1 MKHKTIILILSSI
14 VLLCAFI
21 TTAAYL
27 KRDGNI
33 ATISVDGEVI
43 YKIPLNSVDTP
54 YEIPIENNG
63 NTNVVLV
70 ERVRISMKSASCPDG
85 LCVKQGSISST
96 SYPIVCLPNKVII
109 KIEGDISADE
119 APDAISR

>member
-14 VLLCAFI
+14 VLLCTFI

-27 KRDGNI
+27 KCDGNT
-33 ATISVDGEVI
+33 ATISVNGEVI
-43 YKIPLNSVDTP
+43 YKIPINSIGAP
-54 YEIPIENNG
+54 YEIPIENG
-63 NTNVVLV
+63 GHTNVVLV
-70 ERVRISMKSASCPDG
+70 EDGRISMKSADCPDK
-85 LCVKQGSISST
+85 LCVRQGSISST

-109 KIEGDISADE
+109 KIEGDVPADE

>member
-14 VLLCAFI
+14 VLLCALI
-21 TTAAYL
+21 TIAAYHR
-27 KRDGNI
+27 KGGNI
-33 ATISVDGEVI
+33 ATISVDGKII
-43 YKIPLNSVDTP
+43 YEIPLNSVKTS
-54 YEIPIENNG
+54 YEIPIENDG
-63 NTNVVLV
+63 HTNVVLV
-70 ERVRISMKSASCPDG
+70 ENGRISMKSASCPDK
-85 LCVKQGSISST
+85 LCVEQGSISSA